1 MVASPSAIWQRTSNK
16 KKTVVKC
23 FMAPVFMNEE
33 PHTINSLLLLW
44 ITDERHLDNGFSLI
58 ERNHY
63 VIIVIMISGSG
74 WRDE

>member
-1 MVASPSAIWQRTSNK
+1 
-16 KKTVVKC
+16 
-23 FMAPVFMNEE
+23 MAPVFMNEE

-44 ITDERHLDNGFSLI
+44 ITGERHLNNGFSLI